1 MPTAAEDTAA
11 EDSDPGPEV
20 TWRLGYL
27 LKHARERLAELTGPA
42 LAPFGI
48 DGRQLAVLL
57 VLASAE
63 PASQQEA
70 ARRLGVDRTTM
81 VSLLDALE
89 ERGLI
94 ARYPAAGDR
103 RKNVVELTQL
113 GHHVLLAATEANDE
127 AERQFLSALPA
138 ADSRRLRELLRILV
152 MGPG

>member
-1 MPTAAEDTAA
+1 MSTAAD
-11 EDSDPGPEV
+11 DRDPGPEV

-42 LAPFGI
+42 LAPWGI

-81 VSLLDALE
+81 VSLLDGLE

-113 GHHVLLAATEANDE
+113 GHHVLRGATEASDE
-127 AERQFLSALPA
+127 AEREFLAALSA
-138 ADSRRLRELLRILV
+138 ADTRRLRELLHILV
-152 MGPG
+152 TGSS